1 MNVDLQRLTTDQR
14 FAKHHEH
21 ENLQVAAAGL
31 ETSPAAL
38 PDDAEHEN
46 LQVAAAGLE
55 TSPAALPAARLA
67 AVLRDN
73 LSYSWDHLDQ

>member
-21 ENLQVAAAGL
+21 ENLQGAIQRV
-31 ETSPAAL
+31 
-38 PDDAEHEN
+38 
-46 LQVAAAGLE
+46 
-55 TSPAALPAARLA
+55 
-67 AVLRDN
+67 RDN